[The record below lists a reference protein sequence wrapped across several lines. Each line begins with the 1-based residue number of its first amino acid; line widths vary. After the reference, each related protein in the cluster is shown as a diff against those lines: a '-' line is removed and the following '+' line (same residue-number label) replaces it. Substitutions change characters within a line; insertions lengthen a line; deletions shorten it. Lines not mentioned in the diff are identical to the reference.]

1 MEGKGEERREE
12 KVKEMGGEEGDG
24 GGTEEKRKEEEV
36 RTKTVHNFSV
46 DKPCDLLPLTKTQIL
61 SSYAP
66 RF

>member
-24 GGTEEKRKEEEV
+24 GGTEEKRKEEV